1 MTVQSRA
8 SVAEL
13 TAEFERAMESLA
25 DSPVANTDSECIIA
39 ALDRQLGNAESIII
53 GRESGWAEADSDA
66 QLLEAFIRIAAIAL
80 EGAARLRR
88 QS

>member
-1 MTVQSRA
+1 MTTQPRA

-13 TAEFERAMESLA
+13 TAEFERAMASLA
-25 DSPVANTDSECIIA
+25 DTPVANTDSECIVA
-39 ALDRQLGNAESIII
+39 ALDRQLGNAESLII

-66 QLLEAFIRIAAIAL
+66 QLLEAFVRIAAIAL

-88 QS
+88 ET